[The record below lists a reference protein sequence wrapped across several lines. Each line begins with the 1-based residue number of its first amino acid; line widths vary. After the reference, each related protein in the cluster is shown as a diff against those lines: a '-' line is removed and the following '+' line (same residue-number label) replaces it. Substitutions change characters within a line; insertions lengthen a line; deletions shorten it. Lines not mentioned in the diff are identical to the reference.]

1 VFEQLLQ
8 EFAALF
14 LMLAIEWTTVTI
26 LQDSTTSLREQ
37 ERRRGDKS
45 VASIGKALEDA
56 TKICA

>member
-1 VFEQLLQ
+1 MQ